1 MSEMNE
7 MWLIAKKNSGEML
20 LPKIKLANSF
30 FDRLR
35 GYMFYKTSPYAA
47 ILLSPAQSIHTFF
60 MNFSIHVICLD
71 KKNRVTKVHEHV
83 PPRRIIFWDFKYHK
97 VLEIPCE
104 RGDKCMVKKGD
115 ILIFEETCID

>member
-1 MSEMNE
+1 M
-7 MWLIAKKNSGEML
+7 IGKKNSGDML
-20 LPKIKLANSF
+20 LPKIKFANTF

-35 GYMFYKTSPYAA
+35 GYMFFQRPPYEA
-47 ILLSPAQSIHTFF
+47 ILFSRAQSIHTFF
-60 MNFSIHVICLD
+60 MNFPIHVICLD

-104 RGDKCMVKKGD
+104 KGEVCLVKEGD
-115 ILIFEETCID
+115 ILMFEETCID